1 MLNYLINS
9 GLRGMAY
16 TSRPVFPIKYV
27 PCNNYLFLALLIYA
41 LEKTLCI
48 GGGILLTATKCN
60 IREEDALDLEKT
72 IPALRRLLLC
82 SRLPLIYV

>member
-9 GLRGMAY
+9 GLGGMAH
-16 TSRPVFPIKYV
+16 TSRPVFPIEYV
-27 PCNNYLFLALLIYA
+27 PRNNCLFLALLIYA
-41 LEKTLCI
+41 LGKTLCI
-48 GGGILLTATKCN
+48 GGGISLAATKCD

-82 SRLPLIYV
+82 SRLPLICV